1 MVQNIRSSA
10 HTLHGAVCFL
20 GDASGRRLAIVDGTT
35 VKEFSPYA
43 RVLLPFQRGQRHTPM
58 SGASR
63 PSHFCNRNPGVE
75 SLRRFESR
83 SATNQ
88 ERDGH
93 GENSASFVS
102 KKRTVRIDLQRSFL
116 SVCLAVSLSVTKK
129 TVRILGIQR
138 YGLPGKINGGAWSDG
153 GRTTM
158 TVTRACRP
166 LACAAR

>member
-1 MVQNIRSSA
+1 MVQNIRSCA

-20 GDASGRRLAIVDGTT
+20 GDASGRRLAKVDGTT

-93 GENSASFVS
+93 GENSESS
-102 KKRTVRIDLQRSFL
+102 LYPKKDGTYRPSAKLLVCL
-116 SVCLAVSLSVTKK
+116 SVCLSPKMTI
-129 TVRILGIQR
+129 RILGIPR
-138 YGLPGKINGGAWSDG
+138 YGLPGKINGGAWSDAG
-153 GRTTM
+153 GTTM

-166 LACAAR
+166 LVCAAR